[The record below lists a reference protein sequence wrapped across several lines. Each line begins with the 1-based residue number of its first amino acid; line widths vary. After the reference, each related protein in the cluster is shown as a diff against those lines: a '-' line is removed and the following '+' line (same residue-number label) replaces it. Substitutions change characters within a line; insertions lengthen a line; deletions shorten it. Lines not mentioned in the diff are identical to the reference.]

1 MQLTKAFIYLQAVMT
16 DRENTFQIPVVS
28 PPGATLKELI
38 DEWGMSQQEVAVRLG
53 KLPKDVS
60 LLFAGRLRVTPD
72 WAERLEL
79 VSGLSR
85 GFWLRRQE
93 SYDAYIKQVEPHTKT
108 IQ

>member
-1 MQLTKAFIYLQAVMT
+1 MT

-28 PPGATLKELI
+28 PPGATLRELI
-38 DEWGMSQQEVAVRLG
+38 DEWGMSQQEVAERLE
-53 KLPKDVS
+53 KNPKEVS
-60 LLFAGRLRVTPD
+60 LFLVGRLKVTPD

-93 SYDAYIKQVEPHTKT
+93 SYDEYLNREESSTRT
-108 IQ
+108 

>member
-38 DEWGMSQQEVAVRLG
+38 DEWGMSQQEVAERLE
-53 KLPKDVS
+53 KNPKDVS
-60 LLFAGRLRVTPD
+60 LFLAGQLRVTPD

-79 VSGLSR
+79 VTGLSR

>member
-1 MQLTKAFIYLQAVMT
+1 MT
-16 DRENTFQIPVVS
+16 DSKDTFTIPVVS

-79 VSGLSR
+79 VTGLSS

-93 SYDAYIKQVEPHTKT
+93 SYDEYLKREGER
-108 IQ
+108 

>member
-1 MQLTKAFIYLQAVMT
+1 MT

-38 DEWGMSQQEVAVRLG
+38 DEWGMSQQEVATRL
-53 KLPKDVS
+53 KKDANDVA
-60 LLFAGRLRVTPD
+60 LFLAGQLRVTPE

-79 VSGLSR
+79 VTGLSC

-93 SYDAYIKQVEPHTKT
+93 SYDEYLKRDGSSTRS
-108 IQ
+108 